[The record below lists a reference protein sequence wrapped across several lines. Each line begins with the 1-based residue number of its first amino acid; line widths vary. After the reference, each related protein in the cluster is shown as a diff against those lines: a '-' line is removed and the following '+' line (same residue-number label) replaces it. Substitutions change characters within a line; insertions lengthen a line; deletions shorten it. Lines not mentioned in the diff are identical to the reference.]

1 MKLNQMKCT
10 FCQAGDIPLK
20 SQEISAYLENI
31 SGWDL
36 AEENGVPRI
45 EKTFAFKDY
54 LSALEFTNQVADLSE
69 REGHHPSI
77 RLNWGKVRVTW
88 WTHKIHGLHQ
98 NDFIMAA
105 KTDQL
110 YQPE

>member
-10 FCQAGDIPLK
+10 VCQAGDNPLN
-20 SQEISAYLENI
+20 SQEISAYLENV

-45 EKTFAFKDY
+45 EKTYSFKDY
-54 LSALEFTNQVADLSE
+54 LSALKFTNHVAELSE

-77 RLNWGKVRVTW
+77 RLDWGKVRVIW
-88 WTHKIHGLHQ
+88 WTHKINGLHQ

-110 YQPE
+110 YSPN